1 LPIIKFPSLRT
12 GTLFR
17 SAGITFGSK
26 LLVAL
31 VNFAVIILLSQQLG
45 DAGKG
50 RCSLYLLIFSIA
62 LAISECI
69 SGSTITYLVGRF
81 SHRQLLLLFYTWSGA
96 AAVGVGLIFALT
108 GKLPGTEVGWI
119 ILLNWL
125 NAVLTIHQQLALGKQ
140 KLGLFNALNV
150 GQALLTIATIW
161 LLFGSYQPA
170 PLLYLQALSI
180 AWLLVAITGFL
191 LIYPLPDK
199 IPFAGW
205 QGVAKAGLALGTANQ
220 SGILMQLVNS
230 RIAYLLL
237 PVATT
242 GVYSNAVSLCEAC
255 LLINSSIGTVQYS
268 RIASLAAGT
277 HSVEAARRQQVL
289 LTQQCFW
296 VNAILMLAALVV
308 LACLPGVFYGWLFG
322 PAFTQVVRPLRLL
335 LPGIYFYSCFI
346 IFTYFFSGT
355 GRFIVN
361 NIPVLAALP
370 VTLLGY
376 GWVRWMNMPLSMGL
390 AAFITGISYFVEFA
404 VALLLFLQR
413 EKLTLKQGLQP
424 PDWRSILALLKKQVG
439 WFRKD

>member
-1 LPIIKFPSLRT
+1 LPIIKFPSLR
-12 GTLFR
+12 TLFR

-62 LAISECI
+62 LTISECI
-69 SGSTITYLVGRF
+69 SGSTIAYLVGKF
-81 SHRQLLLLFYTWSGA
+81 SHRQLLLLFYGWSGG
-96 AAVGVGLIFALT
+96 AAVLVGLIFSFT
-108 GKLPGTEVGWI
+108 GKLTGTEVGWVV
-119 ILLNWL
+119 LLNWL
-125 NAVLTIHQQLALGKQ
+125 NAVLTVHQQLALGKQ

-150 GQALLTIATIW
+150 GQAFLTIMAIW
-161 LLFGSYQPA
+161 LLFSSYQPT
-170 PLLYLQALSI
+170 PLIYLQALSI
-180 AWLLVAITGFL
+180 AWLLLAIAGFL
-191 LIYPLPDK
+191 LTYLLPDK
-199 IPFAGW
+199 VPFAGW
-205 QGVAKAGLALGTANQ
+205 QKLARAGLALGTANQ
-220 SGILMQLVNS
+220 GGIFMQLINS
-230 RIAYLLL
+230 RVAYLLL
-237 PVATT
+237 PVAAT

-268 RIASLAAGT
+268 RIVSLAAGT
-277 HSVEAARRQQVL
+277 ESVEVARRQQVQ

-296 VNAILMLAALVV
+296 VNAVLMLVALLI
-308 LACLPGVFYGWLFG
+308 LACLPGAFYGWLFG

-370 VTLLGY
+370 ITLLGY

-390 AAFITGISYFVEFA
+390 AASITGISYFVEFA

-413 EKLTLKQGLQP
+413 EKITLKQWLQP
-424 PDWRSILALLKKQVG
+424 PDWKQAFAFLKK
-439 WFRKD
+439 RKP